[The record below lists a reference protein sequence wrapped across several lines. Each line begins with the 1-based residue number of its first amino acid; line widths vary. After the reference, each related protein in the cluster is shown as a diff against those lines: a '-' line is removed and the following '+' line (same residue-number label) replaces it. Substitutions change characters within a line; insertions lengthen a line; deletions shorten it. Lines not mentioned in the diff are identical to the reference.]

1 MPQKSKTDSELLSK
15 SIENIQVYPDSDD
28 SVKTEEKEYVKKEE
42 KQKKRKKRKEK
53 KVVQKDS
60 ISISGMS
67 GSGDESKDYMRR
79 NEFSEGSG
87 IANIVRDDSGSAR
100 KKEMFFVCLALASL
114 TAGTICLLIYL
125 DVFNWDFW
133 N

>member
-15 SIENIQVYPDSDD
+15 SIENIQVYPNSDD
-28 SVKTEEKEYVKKEE
+28 SVKSEEIEFVKKEK
-42 KQKKRKKRKEK
+42 KQKKKKKHKKK

-67 GSGDESKDYMRR
+67 GDESKDYMGR
-79 NEFSEGSG
+79 NEFSEESG
-87 IANIVRDDSGSAR
+87 IANIVRDDSGSSR

-114 TAGTICLLIYL
+114 TAGTICMLIYL